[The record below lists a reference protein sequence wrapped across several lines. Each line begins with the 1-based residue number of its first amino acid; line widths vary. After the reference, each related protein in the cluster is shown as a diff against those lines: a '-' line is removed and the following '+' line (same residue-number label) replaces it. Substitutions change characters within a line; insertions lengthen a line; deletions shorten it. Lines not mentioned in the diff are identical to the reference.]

1 MRAPKK
7 GVQDV
12 KKEASMGAFKRF
24 CDFCCG
30 IALFVACFFL
40 FREFMIFR
48 PEGDPTLREKLKL
61 FFFENTWRDY
71 RPYLGLLGLLVL
83 SLLVGAIARRWSSI
97 GFAFAALPFLHVLSM
112 LGRDILYERPMLY
125 VLLTALPLVGN
136 LFDAITRDRDDGR
149 HRSFVLANVSS
160 LLVLLFAA
168 LVLWRASVAIPTDDM
183 PLAEM
188 KAFDRTVAAAA
199 LENDLSFLRHYAIAY
214 AVGIGISLCF
224 CGAYWIDLIL
234 AALPLVAALRQQL
247 FGTLGPH
254 SELLLALM
262 ILCLVCRLAL
272 TVAGTGWKK
281 KSKNKQ

>member
-1 MRAPKK
+1 
-7 GVQDV
+7 
-12 KKEASMGAFKRF
+12 MGAFKRF

-40 FREFMIFR
+40 FREFMVFR
-48 PEGDPTLREKLKL
+48 PEGDPSLREKLKL

-71 RPYLGLLGLLVL
+71 RPYLALVGLLAL
-83 SLLVGAIARRWSSI
+83 SLLVGAIFRRRPTI
-97 GFAFAALPFLHVLSM
+97 CFAFAVLPLLHALSM
-112 LGRDILYERPMLY
+112 LQRDNLYERPMLY

-136 LFDAITRDRDDGR
+136 LFDAITRDRGDGR
-149 HRSFVLANVSS
+149 HRALVLGNVSS
-160 LLVLLFAA
+160 LLVLLFAV
-168 LVLWRASVAIPTDDM
+168 LVLWRASVAVPTDEWPVADM
-183 PLAEM
+183 KP
-188 KAFDRTVAAAA
+188 FDRTVALAA
-199 LENDLSFLRHYAIAY
+199 LEIDISFLRYYAIAY
-214 AVGIGISLCF
+214 AVGIGVSLCF

-234 AALPLVAALRQQL
+234 AAIPLAAALRQQL

-262 ILCLVCRLAL
+262 ILCFVCRLAL